1 MRVLKI
7 ISIES
12 SKLKLNITPEYG
24 GKIINFTYDDFN
36 IFRPIPLDKI
46 NLEEAY
52 KGGSFAL
59 VPFSNR
65 LKNAEFYFEDIFY
78 KINTNAFPHS
88 IHGHGNYVSWDVIKK
103 TKSSTVIKYEH
114 NSNELGWPWPYQAQQ
129 SFSLKDSEL
138 TIKLTVINK
147 SSINMPFGFGIHP
160 FFNFDDEIK
169 LKFKAEREWI
179 GLPEN
184 FPTKT
189 KLVENNFNINNGKK
203 LWKTEKTICYENFEG
218 EVQIFWVN
226 KNKEIKI
233 KADRVFN
240 HLIVH
245 VPNGGKYFCI
255 EPVSHPTDSFNL
267 AHKKIENIKNQ
278 FLKPNES
285 FTGSITIAV
294 DQ

>member
-65 LKNAEFYFEDIFY
+65 LKNAEFYFEDILY
-78 KINTNAFPHS
+78 KINANAFPHS

-129 SFSLKDSEL
+129 SFSLKDSEC
-138 TIKLTVINK
+138 TIKLTLKNK

-179 GLPEN
+179 GLP
-184 FPTKT
+184 
-189 KLVENNFNINNGKK
+189 
-203 LWKTEKTICYENFEG
+203 
-218 EVQIFWVN
+218 
-226 KNKEIKI
+226 
-233 KADRVFN
+233 
-240 HLIVH
+240 
-245 VPNGGKYFCI
+245 
-255 EPVSHPTDSFNL
+255 
-267 AHKKIENIKNQ
+267 
-278 FLKPNES
+278 
-285 FTGSITIAV
+285 
-294 DQ
+294 

>member
-12 SKLKLNITPEYG
+12 SKLKLNVTPEYG

-52 KGGSFAL
+52 KGGSFTL

-78 KINTNAFPHS
+78 KINANAFPHS

-129 SFSLKDSEL
+129 SFSLKDSEC

-147 SSINMPFGFGIHP
+147 SSINMPVGFGIHP

-189 KLVENNFNINNGKK
+189 KLVENNFNINNGNK

-294 DQ
+294 EQ

>member
-78 KINTNAFPHS
+78 KINANAFPHS

-129 SFSLKDSEL
+129 SFSLKDSEC
-138 TIKLTVINK
+138 TIKLTLKNK

-294 DQ
+294 EQ

>member
-1 MRVLKI
+1 M
-7 ISIES
+7 
-12 SKLKLNITPEYG
+12 TPEYG

-65 LKNAEFYFEDIFY
+65 LKNAEFYFENIFY
-78 KINTNAFPHS
+78 KINANAFPHS

-103 TKSSTVIKYEH
+103 TKSSTVLNYEH
-114 NSNELGWPWPYQAQQ
+114 NSNEMGWPWPYQAQQ
-129 SFSLKDSEL
+129 SFSLKDSEC
-138 TIKLTVINK
+138 TIKLTLKNK
-147 SSINMPFGFGIHP
+147 SNINMPFGFGIHP
-160 FFNFDDEIK
+160 FFNFDDKIK

-184 FPTKT
+184 FPKKT

-203 LWKTEKTICYENFEG
+203 LWKIEKTICYENFEG

-233 KADRVFN
+233 KADKVFN

-278 FLKPNES
+278 FLKPSES

-294 DQ
+294 D